1 MSTLAEIRDRVEAK
15 LLDTTNVVWST
26 DTIDEA
32 IRAALDEYSLALP
45 YTKDEVIT
53 LLADGREIDVSG
65 ITGLLKVTQVHW
77 PYDSTTEDWPP
88 QQVRGFYLYW
98 NDGAPVL
105 YLNNIDG
112 DQPQTGDEVRVW
124 YVVRQAIEDLDL
136 AAATTVPAVHE
147 SLIVLGA
154 AALSVD
160 TRSLD
165 LLRITEI
172 DPGLVSK
179 YEKWAEARLKE
190 FRASLELLRGEQ
202 ARCGSSWGEGWSIDK
217 WDGG

>member
-15 LLDTTNVVWST
+15 LLDATNVIWST

-32 IRAALDEYSLALP
+32 IRTALDEYSLALP
-45 YTKDEVIT
+45 ATKDEVIT
-53 LLADGREIDVSG
+53 LAAAGREIDLSG
-65 ITGLLKVTQVHW
+65 VDGLLKVTQVRW
-77 PYDSTTEDWPP
+77 PYDSDVEQWPP
-88 QQVRGFYLYW
+88 NRVRGFYLYW

-105 YLNNIDG
+105 ELNQIDG
-112 DQPQTGDEVRVW
+112 GQPQIGDEVRVW
-124 YVVRQAIEDLDL
+124 YIVRQAIEDLDL

-154 AALSVD
+154 AGLSVD
-160 TRSLD
+160 GRSLD
-165 LLRITEI
+165 LLRVTEI
-172 DPGLVSK
+172 DPGLVTK

-202 ARCGSSWGEGWSIDK
+202 ARCGSSWGAGWSVDK
-217 WDGG
+217 WDG